1 MKMMMTILWTL
12 SWPGL
17 RFVEYFAGCHG
28 NVHVHIRQRL
38 RDKKLNQRRK
48 KQSDN

>member
-1 MKMMMTILWTL
+1 MKMMTILWTL

-28 NVHVHIRQRL
+28 NVHVHQTEIKRQKTEPA
-38 RDKKLNQRRK
+38 KKETK
-48 KQSDN
+48 